1 MRAADV
7 PTCIIFYMHIIPVID
22 LQDGKVV
29 AARQGQRHL
38 YPPLSTP
45 LCREPELLAVVRAY
59 RSVFP
64 FKTFYLADLNA
75 IAGAGDNHHLIAPML
90 ATWPNLNL
98 WLDSGLQPFIA
109 HDHASQVQ
117 HVLGTETG
125 LSIEQLEH
133 YTRNSH
139 CILSLD
145 YARGKLIGDASLPQ
159 QPQRLPQRVIIMSL
173 DYVGSRCGPDLEWLR
188 AVREQLPGKQLY
200 AAGGVRNVEDLR
212 QLAANGIHGALV
224 ASALHDGTIGAA
236 QIKALARISHRA

>member
-1 MRAADV
+1 MCAADV

-22 LQDGKVV
+22 LQDGQVV

-38 YPPLSTP
+38 YQPLSTP
-45 LCREPELLAVVRAY
+45 LCRAPELMAVVRAY
-59 RSVFP
+59 LSVFP

-75 IAGAGDNHHLIAPML
+75 IAGAGNNHHLIAPML
-90 ATWPNLNL
+90 ATWPDLNL

-109 HDHASQVQ
+109 HDHAGRVRP
-117 HVLGTETG
+117 VLGTETG
-125 LSIEQLEH
+125 ISIEQLEH

-159 QPQRLPQRVIIMSL
+159 QPQRLPQCVIVMSL
-173 DYVGSRCGPDLEWLR
+173 DHVGSRRGPDLEWLR
-188 AVREQLPGKQLY
+188 ALRVQLPGKRLY

-212 QLAANGIHGALV
+212 QLAAHGIDGALV
-224 ASALHDGTIGAA
+224 ASAVHDGTLGAQ
-236 QIKALARISHRA
+236 QINALGCRC